1 MLAAII
7 VLIST
12 AAAACVVTL
21 FVGRRPSGRAWF
33 TRRWIIRQDA
43 PITPEVAGEVSS
55 VRWRTFAGM
64 LVGAMVGLLGSIPS
78 IMRFDPSDDAT
89 LAVTQATYILP
100 FALMCVGAGLGGF
113 LAAARDVPGPVRVA
127 SIQTPRLA
135 DSVHW
140 SALLVTRVQMALLIA
155 AALAATRYDTWTGNS
170 FDPLEHAL
178 LAGVIVGLPLVW
190 VVVEVVARRLVAAPQ
205 PSADAISFFWRDAVR
220 GDLLRQLWQLP
231 AVLGLLVPPLISDT
245 LPRSYG
251 TPAQGIGPDVVFWIS
266 LSFLVLYALAQ
277 GLLNVTPRTRRRAA
291 LLREAH
297 LQMASTKAT
306 LASITTAKAGR
317 SGTGPT
323 ANEGVHP

>member
-1 MLAAII
+1 MQTAIV

-12 AAAACVVTL
+12 AAVACAVAL
-21 FVGRRPSGRAWF
+21 LIGRRPSGRAWF
-33 TRRWIIRQDA
+33 TRRWITQQDA
-43 PITPEVAGEVSS
+43 PITPEVAGEVSA
-55 VRWRTFAGM
+55 VLWRTFAGM
-64 LVGAMVGLLGSIPS
+64 LVGAMVGLLGSLPS
-78 IMRFDPSDDAT
+78 IVRFDPSDNAS
-89 LAVTQATYILP
+89 LAVTQAAYILP
-100 FALMCVGAGLGGF
+100 FALMCVGAGIGGF
-113 LAAARDVPGPVRVA
+113 LAAARDVRGPVRVA
-127 SIQTPRLA
+127 STQTPRLA

-155 AALAATRYDTWTGNS
+155 AALAATRYDSWTGNS
-170 FDPLEHAL
+170 FGPLQHAL

-231 AVLGLLVPPLISDT
+231 AVLGLLVPPLISET

-251 TPAQGIGPDVVFWIS
+251 TPAQNIGPNVVLWIS
-266 LSFLVLYALAQ
+266 LTFLVLYLLAQ
-277 GLLNVTPRTRRRAA
+277 SLLKVTPRTRRRAT

-306 LASITTAKAGR
+306 LASMTPAKAGQ

-323 ANEGVHP
+323 ANEGVQS